1 MKLYDLIDEMALL
14 VNNTTEDMLTMG
26 NILLFINNQNDG
38 VVPDELLGR
47 HDLANQVP
55 VNTLDVLI
63 RKSLEDAEVQ
73 VTDELFDS
81 MIDGEVYEYYASKY
95 VELYFLANK
104 NLIQKFTER
113 WDDVK
118 EFVQV
123 KFIDQED
130 GES

>member
-1 MKLYDLIDEMALL
+1 MALL